1 MLLPMKKLA
10 LTLATLGL
18 LSAPV
23 LACPHSEEKASEEAP
38 APITAE
44 KDKAKEQP
52 KAEAKPT
59 EKKTDKVE
67 KKDTAKKATEKKPD
81 KVSSR

>member
-1 MLLPMKKLA
+1 MKKLA

-23 LACPHSEEKASEEAP
+23 LACPHSEEKAAEETP

-44 KDKAKEQP
+44 KEKAKEQP

-59 EKKTDKVE
+59 PKSDKVEKKTDTAKKTTEKKTDKV
-67 KKDTAKKATEKKPD
+67 
-81 KVSSR
+81 SSR

>member
-1 MLLPMKKLA
+1 MKKLA

-23 LACPHSEEKASEEAP
+23 LACPHSEEKASEETP

-52 KAEAKPT
+52 KGKEQPKAEAKPT
-59 EKKTDKVE
+59 EKKT
-67 KKDTAKKATEKKPD
+67 DTAKKATEKKPD
-81 KVSSR
+81 KVSAR

>member
-23 LACPHSEEKASEEAP
+23 LACPHSEEKAAEEAP

-44 KDKAKEQP
+44 KEKAKEQP

-59 EKKTDKVE
+59 EKKVE
-67 KKDTAKKATEKKPD
+67 KKTDTAKKTTEKKAD

>member
-1 MLLPMKKLA
+1 MLSPMKKLA

-23 LACPHSEEKASEEAP
+23 LACPHSEEKAAEETP

-44 KDKAKEQP
+44 KEKAKEQP

-59 EKKTDKVE
+59 EKKTDKV
-67 KKDTAKKATEKKPD
+67 
-81 KVSSR
+81 SSR

>member
-10 LTLATLGL
+10 LSLATLGL

-23 LACPHSEEKASEEAP
+23 LACPHMEEKAAEEAP
-38 APITAE
+38 APITAQ

-52 KAEAKPT
+52 KAEAKPV
-59 EKKTDKVE
+59 EKKTD
-67 KKDTAKKATEKKPD
+67 TAKKTDTSKKAPEKKAD

>member
-1 MLLPMKKLA
+1 MKKLA

-23 LACPHSEEKASEEAP
+23 LACPHSEEKAAEETP

-44 KDKAKEQP
+44 KEKAKEQP
-52 KAEAKPT
+52 KADAKPAPKTDKVEKKTDTAKKTT
-59 EKKTDKVE
+59 EKKTDKV
-67 KKDTAKKATEKKPD
+67 
-81 KVSSR
+81 SSR

>member
-1 MLLPMKKLA
+1 MKKLA

-23 LACPHSEEKASEEAP
+23 LACPHSEEKAAEETP

-44 KDKAKEQP
+44 KEKAKEQP

-59 EKKTDKVE
+59 PKSDKVEKKADTAKKTTEKKTDKV
-67 KKDTAKKATEKKPD
+67 
-81 KVSSR
+81 SSR

>member
-1 MLLPMKKLA
+1 MLSPMKKLA

-23 LACPHSEEKASEEAP
+23 LACPHSEEKAAEETP

-44 KDKAKEQP
+44 KEKAKEQP

-59 EKKTDKVE
+59 PKSDKVEKKADTAKKTTEKKTDKV
-67 KKDTAKKATEKKPD
+67 
-81 KVSSR
+81 SSR

>member
-1 MLLPMKKLA
+1 MKKLA

-23 LACPHSEEKASEEAP
+23 LACPHSEEKAAEEAP

-44 KDKAKEQP
+44 KEKAKEQP

-59 EKKTDKVE
+59 PKSDKVEKKTDTAKKTTEKKTDKV
-67 KKDTAKKATEKKPD
+67 
-81 KVSSR
+81 SSR

>member
-23 LACPHSEEKASEEAP
+23 LACPHSEEKASEETP

-44 KDKAKEQP
+44 KEKAKEQP
-52 KAEAKPT
+52 KAKEQ

-67 KKDTAKKATEKKPD
+67 KKTDTAKKATEKKPD
-81 KVSSR
+81 KVSAR